1 MPRFPLRTALAAL
14 LAFAACP
21 AWAGESQAAYVVA
34 GRKVIGTLNLPER
47 VRNPPVVL
55 LLPEFAG
62 NRDERRGG
70 AVKEGV
76 YARAAQ
82 RWAQQGI
89 ASLRIDYRFNG
100 DSDGQFADGSLDA
113 FVVDGV
119 QALEYLAGSGKVDPQ
134 RMAVVGWG
142 MGGAVASAVAARS
155 RYPLDGL
162 ALWNPDVDVGAAFI
176 QRLGRDKI
184 RQGLAG
190 GSVPTTVDLAVGRT
204 VALKQPF
211 FVSLFTL
218 SPPAEIARYGGP
230 LMVAVGT
237 QDEIGAPQPAQAES
251 LIRYHGGEG
260 ELLVL
265 QMDRMFNLGKSRRQ
279 VDALIEAT
287 ESFLQNHFR

>member
-1 MPRFPLRTALAAL
+1 MPKPSLRTALAAL
-14 LAFAACP
+14 LAVAAWP
-21 AWAGESQAAYVVA
+21 AWAGELPVTFVVA
-34 GRKVIGTLNLPER
+34 GRKVAATLSLPER
-47 VRNPPVVL
+47 GRNPPVVL

-82 RWAQQGI
+82 RWAERGI
-89 ASLRIDYRFNG
+89 ASLRIDYRYNG

-113 FVVDGV
+113 YVIDGV
-119 QALEYLAGSGKVDPQ
+119 QALEYLAGTGKVDPQ

-142 MGGAVASAVAARS
+142 MGGAVATGVAARS

-176 QRLGRDKI
+176 QRFGRDKI

-190 GSVPTTVDLAVGRT
+190 AEAPTTIDLAVGRT
-204 VALKQPF
+204 IALKQPF

-237 QDEIGAPQPAQAES
+237 RDEIGAPQPAQAES

-265 QMDRMFNLGKSRRQ
+265 PMDRMFNLSKSQRQ

-287 ESFLQNHFR
+287 ESFLLNHFR